1 LVFKFGQ
8 TPSQALEERPIE
20 RILADRQRRWLDQ
33 NKVAIKDYNRR
44 VELEGIFS
52 DGVRQ
57 V

>member
-1 LVFKFGQ
+1 VFKFGQ
-8 TPSQALEERPIE
+8 TPSQALEERLIE
-20 RILADRQRRWLDQ
+20 RILTDRQRRWLDQ